1 MRLIL
6 NERTDNAARLVE
18 SAMRQA
24 AVEGAQARVTT
35 LSGEVDVEHHTG
47 KRNKLGG
54 RDVGVRHYNG
64 RVEKWDGECGYLTL
78 SFGSHGSII
87 RIDVLNVVDVEL
99 L

>member
-24 AVEGAQARVTT
+24 AVEGAQVRVTT
-35 LSGEVDVEHHTG
+35 LSGIADQRQGTE
-47 KRNKLGG
+47 
-54 RDVGVRHYNG
+54 VRHYNG
-64 RVEKWDGECGYLTL
+64 RVEKWDGEMGYLTL
-78 SFGSHGSII
+78 SFGEQGSII
-87 RIDVLNVVDVEL
+87 RLDVLNVVDVEL